1 MQRNTLE
8 ATVYIPSAFAETRA
22 DVLAEFVGR
31 HSFGILVTSD
41 ASGGLCASHL
51 PFLFRPSGAGR
62 ATIFSHVAR
71 ANPQWRML
79 RPETEALVVFTG
91 PHAYISPRWYEAKLA
106 VPTWNYTAVHVY
118 GRPRLIDDPQLVRQ
132 ILSQT
137 VEKYEGSGAGAW
149 RDADLPED
157 FVSKMAS
164 AIVAFAI
171 DVTRIEGKFKL
182 NQNRSSADRRGVIA
196 ALEAAGS
203 EDSRAIADLMRA
215 GLADTDS
222 KP

>member
-1 MQRNTLE
+1 M
-8 ATVYIPSAFAETRA
+8 YIPSAFAESRA
-22 DVLAEFVGR
+22 DVLAEFIGR
-31 HSFGILVTSD
+31 HSFGTIITSD
-41 ASGGLCASHL
+41 ASAGLCASHL
-51 PFLFRPSGAGR
+51 PFLFRSSDGAGQ

-71 ANPQWRML
+71 ANPQWRAL
-79 RPETEALVVFTG
+79 RPETEALVIFTG

-106 VPTWNYTAVHVY
+106 VPTWNYTAIHVY
-118 GRPRLIDDPQLVRQ
+118 GRPRLIDDPNLVRQ

-137 VEKYEGSGAGAW
+137 VEKYEGTGPGAW

-157 FVSKMAS
+157 FILKMAS

-182 NQNRSSADRRGVIA
+182 NQNRSSADRKGVIA

-215 GLADTDS
+215 TLVPGRS
-222 KP
+222 PHS